1 MSKPW
6 QVGRYVRVGYA
17 MAGLVSR
24 IGEDVEAG
32 AEGLIVKTVAGGWFW
47 RLPRMNHPRVLGFL
61 PPKHPKNRGSI
72 FSPPRTSPPQR
83 RCTRVA

>member
-17 MAGLVSR
+17 MVGLVSR

-32 AEGLIVKTVAGGWFW
+32 AEGLIVKTVAGG
-47 RLPRMNHPRVLGFL
+47 
-61 PPKHPKNRGSI
+61 
-72 FSPPRTSPPQR
+72 
-83 RCTRVA
+83 